1 MNINRILPAVLLPML
16 LLGGLSL
23 APLAPLQAQPRA
35 ALPGEPLGDVA
46 INVESIEGGLAVAK
60 GVTGPDGFVR
70 FYNIPAGSFRVV
82 AVNTPRALQRA
93 ALKLAAA
100 RAARPAVLPSDA
112 APPPPPP
119 ERPASS
125 GLAMPTRPANV
136 TILLTA
142 AGTSREARY
151 ADAILTDSMEML
163 QFTVAV
169 SGPVAVSLRHEEE

>member
-1 MNINRILPAVLLPML
+1 M
-16 LLGGLSL
+16 
-23 APLAPLQAQPRA
+23 
-35 ALPGEPLGDVA
+35 A
-46 INVESIEGGLAVAK
+46 INVESIEGGLAVAE

-93 ALKLAAA
+93 ALKLA
-100 RAARPAVLPSDA
+100 AARPAVLPSDA

-163 QFTVAV
+163 LFTVAV